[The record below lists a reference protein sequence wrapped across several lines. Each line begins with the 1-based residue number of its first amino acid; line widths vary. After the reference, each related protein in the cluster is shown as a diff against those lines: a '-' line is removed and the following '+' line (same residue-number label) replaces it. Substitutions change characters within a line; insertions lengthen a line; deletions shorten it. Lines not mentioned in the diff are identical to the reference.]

1 MPKNQKLY
9 YKVVYRDNNRLYS
22 ALAPCSMKII
32 YVPKQSIKTSYFG
45 KLCCFDTL
53 ENAKVYLDKIKY
65 GTKKYECWICTIG
78 KIYKYS
84 GIPRYSHSI
93 SSYDYIHGMNQ
104 LQKLAKNKKKYTHLI
119 YPTDR
124 FPEGTVFTDEICLL
138 YQVNIIEGTK

>member
-9 YKVVYRDNNRLYS
+9 YKIVSHNNDRLYS
-22 ALAPCSMKII
+22 ALAPHSMKIM

-53 ENAKVYLDKIKY
+53 ENAKVYLNKIKY

-84 GIPRYSHSI
+84 GIPIYSDSI
-93 SSYDYIHGMNQ
+93 LSYDYIHGMNQ
-104 LQKLAKNKKKYTHLI
+104 LQKLAKNKKKYSHLI
-119 YPTDR
+119 YERDK
-124 FPEGTVFTDEICLL
+124 FPKGTIFTDEICLL
-138 YQVNIIEGTK
+138 DKINIV